1 MHDFAFVF
9 AGFAVGLIVGLTG
22 VGGGSLMTPVL
33 IFFFGVKPHLAIGT
47 DLLFAAFTKMG
58 GTVSMARQRL
68 VPWRVVGL
76 LCAGSI
82 PAALAALWLVH
93 RMGPATAQAQDLM
106 TRTLGILDA
115 PAFALCRDQK
125 LPIKVFSIFKPGA
138 LKAVVLGS
146 DEGTLVHV

>member
-68 VPWRVVGL
+68 VP
-76 LCAGSI
+76 
-82 PAALAALWLVH
+82 
-93 RMGPATAQAQDLM
+93 
-106 TRTLGILDA
+106 
-115 PAFALCRDQK
+115 
-125 LPIKVFSIFKPGA
+125 
-138 LKAVVLGS
+138 
-146 DEGTLVHV
+146 

>member
-1 MHDFAFVF
+1 MPEFAFVF

-58 GTVSMARQRL
+58 GTVQLARQRL
-68 VPWRVVGL
+68 VPWSVVGL

-82 PAALAALWLVH
+82 PAALSWRCGCCSTWDRPVS
-93 RMGPATAQAQDLM
+93 RCST
-106 TRTLGILDA
+106 
-115 PAFALCRDQK
+115 
-125 LPIKVFSIFKPGA
+125 S
-138 LKAVVLGS
+138 
-146 DEGTLVHV
+146 